1 MDDALLPTQLKNE
14 KKCDFTH
21 TFLTLFQE
29 QNLIGIMVRDSG
41 KLYKIDTG

>member
-21 TFLTLFQE
+21 TLSRLFQVE
-29 QNLIGIMVRDSG
+29 YFMGIKKG
-41 KLYKIDTG
+41 